1 MNYFFKNQ
9 PEKQSNRTAK
19 PPDNKA
25 IEQQKMALISDYKR
39 YDTRYRNHSP
49 RHSGYDDRKSKKER
63 FELFLKEVY
72 EFIIE
77 MMLFIVVN
85 IAICLILI
93 FIIYI
98 FLHRHKIDR
107 KYGVV

>member
-1 MNYFFKNQ
+1 
-9 PEKQSNRTAK
+9 
-19 PPDNKA
+19 
-25 IEQQKMALISDYKR
+25 MALISDYKR

-49 RHSGYDDRKSKKER
+49 RRSGDDDRKSKKER

-77 MMLFIVVN
+77 MMIFIVVN
-85 IAICLILI
+85 IAICLILL